1 MYPFFV
7 LKHSEIIFVIVKLE
21 THNLW
26 LKMGEG
32 SGS

>member
-7 LKHSEIIFVIVKLE
+7 LKHSEIIFVIVRSE
-21 THNLW
+21 THTLW
-26 LKMGEG
+26 LKRGKS